1 MKKTP
6 RNNIYTVPE
15 GYFETL
21 PDRLIRKKKVKDRQ
35 AFIYR
40 LAAAAVIS
48 IGVVLFAVKLSFVPE
63 ITFQAEIDQEVEFY
77 INSGYWGAEDVIS
90 FSDNPDELLDRIIAE
105 EWSGYDL
112 SDEQLPLDDLE
123 Y

>member
-1 MKKTP
+1 MNNP
-6 RNNIYTVPE
+6 GNNIYKVPE
-15 GYFETL
+15 GYFESL
-21 PDRLIRKKKVKDRQ
+21 PDRLIRKRKAKART

-40 LAAAAVIS
+40 MVAAAVVA
-48 IGVVLFAVKLSFVPE
+48 IGLVLFAVKLSFVTDV
-63 ITFQAEIDQEVEFY
+63 TFQAEIDQEVEFY
-77 INSGYWGAEDVIS
+77 INSGYWGAEDVIG

-112 SDEQLPLDDLE
+112 SDEQVPLDDLE

>member
-6 RNNIYTVPE
+6 INSIYTVPK

-21 PDRLIRKKKVKDRQ
+21 PDRLAQKKKLKDRQ
-35 AFIYR
+35 VFIYR
-40 LAAAAVIS
+40 LAAAAVITV
-48 IGVVLFAVKLSFVPE
+48 GLVLFAVKLSFVPE
-63 ITFQAEIDQEVEFY
+63 VAFQAEIDQEVEFY

>member
-1 MKKTP
+1 MNKTP
-6 RNNIYTVPE
+6 RNNIYKVPE

-21 PDRLIRKKKVKDRQ
+21 PDRLIRKRKAKART
-35 AFIYR
+35 ALIYR
-40 LAAAAVIS
+40 MVAAAVVAF
-48 IGVVLFAVKLSFVPE
+48 GLVLFAVRLSFVTDV
-63 ITFQAEIDQEVEFY
+63 TFQAEIDQEVEFY
-77 INSGYWGAEDVIS
+77 INSGYWDAEDVIG

>member
-1 MKKTP
+1 MNKTP
-6 RNNIYTVPE
+6 KNNIYEVPE
-15 GYFETL
+15 GYFDSL
-21 PDRLIRKKKVKDRQ
+21 SDRIIRKKNSKARQ

-40 LAAAAVIS
+40 LTAAAAIAV
-48 IGVVLFAVKLSFVPE
+48 GFALFAVKLSLVPDVS
-63 ITFQAEIDQEVEFY
+63 FQTEIDQEVEFY

-105 EWSGYDL
+105 EWAGYDIT
-112 SDEQLPLDDLE
+112 DEQWPMDDLE

>member
-1 MKKTP
+1 MKKTT
-6 RNNIYTVPE
+6 RHHIYTVPD
-15 GYFETL
+15 GYFDNL
-21 PDRLIRKKKVKDRQ
+21 PDLLIQKKKVKDRQ
-35 AFIYR
+35 AFVYR
-40 LAAAAVIS
+40 MAAAAVFTV
-48 IGVVLFAVKLSFVPE
+48 GLVLFGVKMSFVPE
-63 ITFQAEIDQEVEFY
+63 YAFQAEIDQEVEFY

-112 SDEQLPLDDLE
+112 SEEPLPLDDLE